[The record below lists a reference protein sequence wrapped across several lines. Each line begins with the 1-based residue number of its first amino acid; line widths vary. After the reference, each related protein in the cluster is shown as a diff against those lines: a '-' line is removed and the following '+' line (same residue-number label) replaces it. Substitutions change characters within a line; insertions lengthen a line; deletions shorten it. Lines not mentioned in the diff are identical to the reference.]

1 MKINTPILKIEIET
15 IFIII
20 VFISIFSQIFQN
32 YMLSYYICYL
42 FILFHELAHMLIS
55 SLFGINVKGI
65 KFTIS
70 GVSINI
76 DKHDLYNDKLN
87 FISII
92 RNIIIYLAGPIS
104 NIILAFTFH
113 SIEMVFE
120 INIFLAIVNLLP
132 IYPLDGYNILKN
144 ILLLK
149 NKYIEDRI
157 LDNIENAFMSILFVI
172 AIFQFVLTTNISIFI
187 FVLYVY
193 MLKQIS
199 KKDRKI
205 ANIIDYLTY

>member
-1 MKINTPILKIEIET
+1 
-15 IFIII
+15 
-20 VFISIFSQIFQN
+20 
-32 YMLSYYICYL
+32 
-42 FILFHELAHMLIS
+42 
-55 SLFGINVKGI
+55 
-65 KFTIS
+65 
-70 GVSINI
+70 
-76 DKHDLYNDKLN
+76 
-87 FISII
+87 
-92 RNIIIYLAGPIS
+92 
-104 NIILAFTFH
+104 
-113 SIEMVFE
+113 MVFE

-157 LDNIENAFMSILFVI
+157 LDNIESAFMSILFVV

-193 MLKQIS
+193 MLKQIG

-205 ANIIDYLTY
+205 ANIIDYITC

>member
-55 SLFGINVKGI
+55 VLFRINVKGI

-76 DKHDLYNDKLN
+76 DKHDLYGKLN
-87 FISII
+87 LISII

-104 NIILAFTFH
+104 NIILAILFRNV
-113 SIEMVFE
+113 EMVFE
-120 INIFLAIVNLLP
+120 INIFLAILNLLP

-149 NKYIEDRI
+149 NKYANDRI
-157 LDNIENAFMSILFVI
+157 LDNIENAFMSMLFII
-172 AIFQFVLTTNISIFI
+172 AILQFILTTNISIFI
-187 FVLYVY
+187 FLIYVY
-193 MLKQIS
+193 MLKQINI
-199 KKDRKI
+199 KERKMAKI
-205 ANIIDYLTY
+205 VDYITC

>member
-55 SLFGINVKGI
+55 VLFRINVKGI

-76 DKHDLYNDKLN
+76 DKEY
-87 FISII
+87 
-92 RNIIIYLAGPIS
+92 Y
-104 NIILAFTFH
+104 
-113 SIEMVFE
+113 
-120 INIFLAIVNLLP
+120 NIFS
-132 IYPLDGYNILKN
+132 
-144 ILLLK
+144 
-149 NKYIEDRI
+149 R
-157 LDNIENAFMSILFVI
+157 
-172 AIFQFVLTTNISIFI
+172 TNIKHYTCIYFS
-187 FVLYVY
+187 
-193 MLKQIS
+193 
-199 KKDRKI
+199 
-205 ANIIDYLTY
+205 